1 MISQSRCWTPWT
13 NKNLYYS
20 YWRVYCELLL
30 WSFFGKL
37 MDKSTYWNTYLSTNA
52 NNCQHFITNPFKTL
66 TKSKN
71 KTNKNLTNSQYNI
84 TTKQTNYKL
93 QTAELFTV
101 DWQNV
106 FTRLWRWLPLTN
118 KCSFHH
124 HCCLDNHVRQTTVLN
139 APLTPDTVVHCLPF
153 NS

>member
-1 MISQSRCWTPWT
+1 
-13 NKNLYYS
+13 
-20 YWRVYCELLL
+20 VYCELLL
-30 WSFFGKL
+30 GSFFGKL

-52 NNCQHFITNPFKTL
+52 NNYQHFITNPFKTL

-101 DWQNV
+101 D
-106 FTRLWRWLPLTN
+106 
-118 KCSFHH
+118 
-124 HCCLDNHVRQTTVLN
+124 
-139 APLTPDTVVHCLPF
+139 
-153 NS
+153 